1 VQIQSIPF
9 AVRGRVCGLGTIG
22 VSNERQPNQPEMN
35 GEQTAEGYSW
45 TQTNDE
51 IEIWVPISAT
61 LKPIVTFRQMTLKV
75 SVNNVRVSLE
85 LYARVDTDGCMWT
98 LETTNNDKR
107 QKMLVIT
114 CEKSECGFIVFIQS
128 IQKVKKKTAS
138 NFFDP
143 SKTK

>member
-1 VQIQSIPF
+1 MEE
-9 AVRGRVCGLGTIG
+9 RVD
-22 VSNERQPNQPEMN
+22 ERQPNQPEMN

-85 LYARVDTDGCMWT
+85 LYARVDTDGCICERWKPPIT
-98 LETTNNDKR
+98 INTKKCSSLRVRNQNAVLLCSYKVFKRLKRRRHPTFLIIRKRNN
-107 QKMLVIT
+107 V
-114 CEKSECGFIVFIQS
+114 
-128 IQKVKKKTAS
+128 
-138 NFFDP
+138 
-143 SKTK
+143 